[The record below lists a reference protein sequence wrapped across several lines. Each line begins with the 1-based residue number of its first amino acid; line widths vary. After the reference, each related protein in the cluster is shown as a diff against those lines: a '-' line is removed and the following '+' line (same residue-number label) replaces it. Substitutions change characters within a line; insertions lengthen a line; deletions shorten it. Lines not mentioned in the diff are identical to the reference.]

1 MKIEQGIKRTNR
13 QKRGEKTKA
22 IKENIFK
29 YEGGTMNY
37 YKKSIL
43 WLVKVRPEKINP
55 TFNQKNLNLLQALVR
70 SILWI
75 KGIATLFLLSF
86 ILLSLQIPGEA
97 QRRGMIQI
105 KGSDTMVNL
114 VQILAE
120 EYMIRNPGTA
130 IAVTGGGSGTGIS
143 AMINGTC
150 DIAKTSR
157 EWRQREIDQAWE
169 KGVQP
174 RFFVIAIDG
183 LSIIVNEKNPLDKLT
198 MPQVGAI
205 YRGEIKNW
213 KEVGGPN
220 QPIILYG
227 RQSNSGTYV
236 FMQEHVLGNRNY
248 SPEMREMNGNAQI
261 IEAVIQDEGGI
272 GYVGVGYIYDENGQI
287 RKGLKV
293 LKISKDEKSP
303 AFSPLDKKS
312 VDSGDY
318 PIARPLYMATNGK
331 PRPDIAA
338 FLSFVVGPEGQKIV
352 EREGF
357 FTIGEKHRLM
367 NEKNLK

>member
-1 MKIEQGIKRTNR
+1 MS
-13 QKRGEKTKA
+13 QKERAISKKERAMNNQKKA
-22 IKENIFK
+22 IRKK
-29 YEGGTMNY
+29 GGTMSQI
-37 YKKSIL
+37 KKLTI
-43 WLVKVRPEKINP
+43 WTVKIRRKRAWFGSSENFLKR
-55 TFNQKNLNLLQALVR
+55 QAFANSFFRL
-70 SILWI
+70 
-75 KGIATLFLLSF
+75 KEMAAFFLLIGF
-86 ILLSLQIPGEA
+86 LLFSIQMPGEA
-97 QRRGMIQI
+97 QRSRMIQI

-120 EYMIRNPGTA
+120 EYMAKNPGTA
-130 IAVTGGGSGTGIS
+130 IAVIGGGSGTGIS

-150 DIAKTSR
+150 DIANTSR

-174 RFFVIAIDG
+174 RFFIVAVDG
-183 LSIIVNEKNPLDKLT
+183 LSIIVNAKNSIEKLT

-205 YRGEIKNW
+205 YRGEIRNW

-220 QPIILYG
+220 LPIVLYG

-261 IEAVIQDEGGI
+261 IEAVLQDEGGI
-272 GYVGVGYIYDENGQI
+272 GYVGVGYLFDENGQI

-293 LKISKDEKSP
+293 LQISKNEKSP
-303 AFSPLDKKS
+303 AFSPLDKKA
-312 VDSGDY
+312 VDNGDY
-318 PIARPLYMATNGK
+318 PIARPLFMATNGK

-338 FLSFVVGPEGQKIV
+338 FLNFIIGPEGQKIV